1 MTKLKFRSVALIA
14 AAMLATPAMA
24 RESYVS
30 PPHQAVNPMR
40 VPRQEPSILAKGTVF
55 ADTKAMMCGAIG
67 APTMDPCFPQFHD
80 IVATC
85 CDLAR
90 HTLMQVR
97 NLPTPLNLV
106 LVRAPIFGSSHC
118 ERGK

>member
-67 APTMDPCFPQFHD
+67 APTMDPCFPQFRD
-80 IVATC
+80 VIVAAC
-85 CDLAR
+85 CDLAPR
-90 HTLMQVR
+90 TLLDGSGYFCPM
-97 NLPTPLNLV
+97 LPRWPQTASPGGA
-106 LVRAPIFGSSHC
+106 R
-118 ERGK
+118 